1 MKTLKLSQEEI
12 DLLIDII
19 EAAETKLENQINEI
33 EHTFKS
39 VKGTTN
45 KLVETLSTLK
55 EVRQRM
61 LFC

>member
-1 MKTLKLSQEEI
+1 MKTLKLSQQEI

-45 KLVETLSTLK
+45 RLVETLSTLK

>member
-39 VKGTTN
+39 VKGTTS